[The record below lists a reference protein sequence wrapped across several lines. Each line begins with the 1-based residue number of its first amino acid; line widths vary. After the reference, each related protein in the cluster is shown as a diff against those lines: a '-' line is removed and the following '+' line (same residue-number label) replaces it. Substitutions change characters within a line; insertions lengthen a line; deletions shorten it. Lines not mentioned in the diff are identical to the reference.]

1 MEKEREK
8 NSAPPHRRAQKV
20 MIRSSSDSS
29 YVSGSPGGS
38 PVSGCEP
45 QPSDPEVPT
54 DSPSPSQG
62 QEPGTLPTAPSRPPQ
77 ESPPL
82 PGTQDSHPPLKL
94 KKSFEILVR
103 KPTTS
108 KPKPPPRK
116 YFKSDSD
123 PQKSLVEREDALGPS
138 GHTVPPCGQVRDGSG
153 GPNVLL
159 SSRARGVVLSL
170 LVWCWS
176 SARSFLTAGAAFAR
190 GRVSGS
196 LSASSG
202 LTAESELGGR
212 NPSPTPA
219 EGLLEPFWN
228 ARGSPA
234 AFTGSS
240 VRLAPTGPQQ
250 SSWKALGEARAGG
263 C

>member
-1 MEKEREK
+1 MSSRQSGGCSGQPRAIGSTGAKVLCALQAQLYGVPCAPTAGVKRLESSWHGRPTLEKEREK

-29 YVSGSPGGS
+29 YMSGSPGGS
-38 PVSGCEP
+38 PISGCEQ
-45 QPSDPEVPT
+45 QPSDLEVPT
-54 DSPSPSQG
+54 HSPSLSQG

-123 PQKSLVEREDALGPS
+123 PQKSLVEREDAVGPS
-138 GHTVPPCGQVRDGSG
+138 GHTVPLCGQVREGSG

-159 SSRARGVVLSL
+159 SSRARVVVLLL
-170 LVWCWS
+170 LVWCS
-176 SARSFLTAGAAFAR
+176 SCAQLFLTAGAAFA
-190 GRVSGS
+190 
-196 LSASSG
+196 
-202 LTAESELGGR
+202 LG
-212 NPSPTPA
+212 
-219 EGLLEPFWN
+219 EGL
-228 ARGSPA
+228 
-234 AFTGSS
+234 
-240 VRLAPTGPQQ
+240 RLPQHE
-250 SSWKALGEARAGG
+250 LRAD